1 MSNLSQM
8 SVSKIFA
15 GVRVSGEERARK
27 EQMSEYEFST
37 SRTQAVAEHEFKS
50 DGDNLLDTVLPNKL
64 KQLN

>member
-1 MSNLSQM
+1 MSNLSQL
-8 SVSKIFA
+8 SESKILA

-27 EQMSEYEFST
+27 ELMSEYEFST
-37 SRTQAVAEHEFKS
+37 SRTQAVAAHEFKS

>member
-1 MSNLSQM
+1 MSNLSQL

-15 GVRVSGEERARK
+15 GVNGDERARK